1 MRNSSLRGECKWIN
15 LSWWGGNYFL
25 LLAKVVFHWNF
36 ALAAFRHPSKTQQLN
51 FCRYN
56 VSLFSCQITSYIWF
70 STFFRCFQE
79 VVRRDPPWINVL
91 FQESHLKTKTK
102 TEQKWFKQFWP
113 NPETTLQQ
121 SSGCVLLNSESFWPF
136 WCAGVGACAPLQPQQ
151 GPKVPLFS
159 CACPALPLSLLLN
172 GSWHNRR
179 EEPARRVSES
189 AVITIRHCS
198 RIALPSPRKK

>member
-36 ALAAFRHPSKTQQLN
+36 ALTAFRHPSKTQQLN

-121 SSGCVLLNSESFWPF
+121 SSGCVLLNSVRIFLALLVCWSGGSCSTPASAGPQSAAVQLCLSCSAPF
-136 WCAGVGACAPLQPQQ
+136 SSVKWKL
-151 GPKVPLFS
+151 
-159 CACPALPLSLLLN
+159 
-172 GSWHNRR
+172 
-179 EEPARRVSES
+179 
-189 AVITIRHCS
+189 T
-198 RIALPSPRKK
+198 